1 MALIECT
8 RKSTKG
14 SLEEVDIK
22 IFSLIT
28 DKKPVSKVLIYSE
41 ISWDF
46 LEQRHHHLARF
57 AVEQGM
63 TVEFVQRV
71 VSRVPSV
78 REMVGRLWKRRA
90 ESSTKLVSKVVPRQL
105 IIRSSLFL
113 PPIIPLSGTYNWMLW
128 FLLERPRQRNAIIYS
143 FVNNPYV
150 IGGDYPI
157 CAQHNT
163 SVFDIIH
170 NWWEFPWH
178 KQVHRALVNN
188 NVKLFDKIVTDS
200 PVIAERLRS
209 LNISPHIMLPG
220 VGEEWLDIASSSTK
234 ISPVFFGN
242 LRSNSDVE
250 LVKRMSAEHNT
261 HLLGLIDET
270 VAKSVGNAIYLG
282 EFSTDELINEISNYN
297 LVLLPYDQGEFS
309 KTIAPAKYFEALATG
324 ALVVT
329 GADMSH
335 LPGFNDFVFRV
346 DSLSQEALYGLQ
358 EAIVAQSKKRQAQ
371 VAFAGQHLWK
381 TRFDDLFDFLE
392 VE

>member
-1 MALIECT
+1 LV
-8 RKSTKG
+8 K
-14 SLEEVDIK
+14 L
-22 IFSLIT
+22 
-28 DKKPVSKVLIYSE
+28 KKVIIYSE
-41 ISWDF
+41 ISWSF
-46 LEQRHHHLARF
+46 LEQRHHHLARYLS
-57 AVEQGM
+57 EKDCQ
-63 TVEFVQRV
+63 VEFVQRV

-78 REMVGRLWKRRA
+78 REMFGRLRKRRA
-90 ESSTKLVSKVVPRQL
+90 ESSTKHISKVIPRQL
-105 IIRSSLFL
+105 TIRSSLFL
-113 PPIIPLSGTYNWMLW
+113 PPIIPLSGIYNWIVW
-128 FLLERPRQRNAIIYS
+128 FFLERPRQRNAIIYS

-157 CAQHNT
+157 FAQHNT

-170 NWWEFPWH
+170 NWWDFPWH
-178 KQVHRALVNN
+178 KLAHRALVNK

-200 PVIAERLRS
+200 PVIAERLCS
-209 LNISPHIMLPG
+209 LNISPHVMLPG
-220 VGEEWLDIASSSTK
+220 VGAEWLNIASSSTK

-242 LRSNSDVE
+242 LRSNSDLE
-250 LVKRMSAEHNT
+250 LVKRMSAEHDT

-270 VAKSVGNAIYLG
+270 VAKSVGHARYLG
-282 EFSTDELINEISNYN
+282 EFSADELINEIPNYN
-297 LVLLPYDQGEFS
+297 LVLLPYDQCDFS

-346 DSLSQEALYGLQ
+346 DSLSQKALDGLQ
-358 EAIVAQSKKRQAQ
+358 EAIAAQSLNRQAQ

-381 TRFDDLFDFLE
+381 KRFEDLFDFLE